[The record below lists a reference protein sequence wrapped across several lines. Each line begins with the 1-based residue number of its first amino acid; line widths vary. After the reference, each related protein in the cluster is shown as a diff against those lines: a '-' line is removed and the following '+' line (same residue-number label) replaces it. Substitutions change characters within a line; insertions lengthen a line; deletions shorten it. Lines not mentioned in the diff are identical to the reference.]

1 MQVTVH
7 LLYNILIQV
16 LLTMIR
22 LWSFLYCRSMSNYT
36 QHSSPVFYSATSFL
50 VRLTTV
56 RLTSCECM
64 LNRVVRVLNL
74 SLRKWSRGCTASK
87 EQYVFLEPMLS
98 YRDSAHASSMWT
110 INSLLMY
117 TPSLGLSNI
126 SMVLYGFKSSRLSRS
141 CVCLCKENIVQYEN
155 VNVIFWCNICI
166 SWTMLEG
173 FFFKIVSIQFDKKN
187 C

>member
-7 LLYNILIQV
+7 LLYDMLIQV
-16 LLTMIR
+16 LWTMIR
-22 LWSFLYCRSMSNYT
+22 LWSFLYYRGMSNYT

-110 INSLLMY
+110 IHSLLMY

-166 SWTMLEG
+166 SWTMLG
-173 FFFKIVSIQFDKKN
+173 FFQNSFYTIR
-187 C
+187 